1 MKILYAEDE
10 KQLSMAVTEILK
22 MEGFEV
28 RPVYDGEEA
37 LENLKSDSFD
47 IVVLDIMM
55 PRLDGIKVLSIM
67 RSNGIYTPVIL
78 LTAKA
83 EVEDRIEGFK
93 EGADD
98 YLAKPFAMG
107 ELVARL
113 NAMARRKTEYRI
125 RNLELGN
132 LYLDCE
138 SGEIRTESGSLR
150 LSPKEA
156 EMLTLLIKNNGRPP
170 ERSELLSVLGAEGT
184 TMEEEDS
191 AIELYAAY
199 LRNKLR
205 QIHAK
210 PVIGNR
216 GKGYYISLSREMSDD
231 WGMGE
236 NG

>member
-1 MKILYAEDE
+1 MRVLIAEDE
-10 KQLSMAVTEILK
+10 VATAKALK
-22 MEGFEV
+22 V
-28 RPVYDGEEA
+28 L
-37 LENLKSDSFD
+37 LEKAGCSVD
-47 IVVLDIMM
+47 IVHNGNDAWDYIEAGTYEVIVLDIMM

-98 YLAKPFAMG
+98 YQAKPFAMG

-113 NAMARRKTEYRI
+113 NAMARRKTEYRV

-216 GKGYYISLSREMSDD
+216 GEGYYISLSREVSDD

>member
-37 LENLKSDSFD
+37 LKNLKNESYD

-55 PRLDGIKVLSIM
+55 PRLDGIKVLSGM

-78 LTAKA
+78 LTAKT
-83 EVEDRIEGFK
+83 EVEDRVEGFK

-98 YLAKPFAMG
+98 YLAKPFAME

-113 NAMARRKTEYRI
+113 NAIARRKTEYKV
-125 RNLELGN
+125 RNMEYGN
-132 LYLDCE
+132 LFLDCE
-138 SGEIRTESGSLR
+138 SGEIKTESGSLR

-156 EMLTLLIKNNGRPP
+156 GMLTLLIKNNGRPP
-170 ERSELLSVLGAEGT
+170 EKGELLSILNAGDST
-184 TMEEEDS
+184 REEEDS
-191 AIELYAAY
+191 TIELYAAY

-210 PVIGNR
+210 PVIGNT
-216 GKGYYISLSREMSDD
+216 GEGYYISLSRADK
-231 WGMGE
+231 
-236 NG
+236 